1 MPLIAIG
8 APPLKIRGRRMTRPA
23 AMRLFSHRTFP
34 EALSKRRTGGI
45 YRAMS
50 AAITTAISAAG
61 NDSPRPAEIPKI
73 RIRGLR
79 KRFGPKIVLDGV
91 DLDVMPSTSMV
102 VIGGSGSGK
111 SVLLKCILGL
121 IDPDDGRIEVDGQDI
136 LTQSRRER
144 ELTRARIGMLFQ
156 NGALFDSLPVWENV
170 AFGLLARHA
179 TTRAGARDRANDIL
193 QQVGLA
199 ASVGDLSPSELS
211 GGMQKRVA
219 LARAI
224 AAQPDIMFFDEPTT
238 GLDPIMGAVIDGLI
252 VDCVKRLGSTA
263 IAITHDM
270 ASARR
275 IGDRAAM
282 LLNGRV
288 VWCGPAEA
296 LMNSGNPAVDQFTH
310 GRREG
315 PIQMELRR

>member
-1 MPLIAIG
+1 MTE
-8 APPLKIRGRRMTRPA
+8 APPKL
-23 AMRLFSHRTFP
+23 
-34 EALSKRRTGGI
+34 
-45 YRAMS
+45 
-50 AAITTAISAAG
+50 
-61 NDSPRPAEIPKI
+61 

-79 KRFGPKIVLDGV
+79 KSFGDKRVLDGI
-91 DLDVMPSTSMV
+91 DLDVMPRTSMV

-111 SVLLKCILGL
+111 SVLLKCVLGL
-121 IDPDDGRIEVDGQDI
+121 IEPDSGSIEIDGTDV
-136 LTQSRRER
+136 LK
-144 ELTRARIGMLFQ
+144 LPRAEQEQFRSRIGMLFQ

-170 AFGLLARHA
+170 AFGLLASHKA
-179 TTRAGARDRANDIL
+179 TRSTARAQADNFL
-193 QQVGLA
+193 SQVGLA
-199 ASVGDLSPSELS
+199 ASVGDLSPAELS

-224 AAQPDIMFFDEPTT
+224 ASQPDIMFFDEPTT

-275 IGDRAAM
+275 IGDQAAM
-282 LLNGRV
+282 LLNGRII
-288 VWCGPAEA
+288 WAGPAKE
-296 LMNSGNPAVDQFTH
+296 LMNSGNTEVDQFTH

>member
-1 MPLIAIG
+1 
-8 APPLKIRGRRMTRPA
+8 MT
-23 AMRLFSHRTFP
+23 
-34 EALSKRRTGGI
+34 EAL
-45 YRAMS
+45 
-50 AAITTAISAAG
+50 
-61 NDSPRPAEIPKI
+61 PKL

-79 KRFGPKIVLDGV
+79 KSFGDKRVLDGI
-91 DLDVMPSTSMV
+91 DLDVMPRTSMV

-111 SVLLKCILGL
+111 SVLLKCVLGL
-121 IDPDDGRIEVDGQDI
+121 IQPDAGIIEIDGQDV
-136 LTQSRRER
+136 LRMRRADAEAA
-144 ELTRARIGMLFQ
+144 RARIGMLFQ

-170 AFGLLARHA
+170 AFGLLAQRRIG
-179 TTRAGARDRANDIL
+179 RAAARERAAEIL
-193 QQVGLA
+193 AQVGLA
-199 ASVGDLSPSELS
+199 ASVGEMSPAELS

-224 AAQPDIMFFDEPTT
+224 AAQPDMMFFDEPTT

-263 IAITHDM
+263 VAITHDM

-275 IGDRAAM
+275 IGDTAAM
-282 LLNGRV
+282 IHRGKI
-288 VWCGPAEA
+288 VWSGPASA
-296 LMNSGNPAVDQFTH
+296 LMDSGNPEVDQFTH

>member
-1 MPLIAIG
+1 
-8 APPLKIRGRRMTRPA
+8 
-23 AMRLFSHRTFP
+23 
-34 EALSKRRTGGI
+34 
-45 YRAMS
+45 MS
-50 AAITTAISAAG
+50 DQT
-61 NDSPRPAEIPKI
+61 PKI
-73 RIRGLR
+73 RIRGLY
-79 KRFGPKIVLDGV
+79 KHFGAKPVLDGI
-91 DLDVMPSTSMV
+91 DLDVASGTSMV

-121 IDPDDGRIEVDGQDI
+121 IEPDAGVIEIDGQNVGR
-136 LTQSRRER
+136 LPPRER
-144 ELTRARIGMLFQ
+144 EAVRARIGMLFQ
-156 NGALFDSLPVWENV
+156 NGALFDSMPVWENV
-170 AFGLLARHA
+170 AFGLLARHK
-179 TTRAGARDRANDIL
+179 TNRAEARGRANGFL
-193 QQVGLA
+193 EQVGLA
-199 ASVGDLSPSELS
+199 ASVGDLSPAELS

-224 AAQPDIMFFDEPTT
+224 AAQPDILFFDEPTT

-275 IGDRAAM
+275 IGDQAAM
-282 LLNGRV
+282 LLKGRII
-288 VWCGPAEA
+288 WQGPATA
-296 LMNSGNPAVDQFTH
+296 LMDSGNQAVDQFTH